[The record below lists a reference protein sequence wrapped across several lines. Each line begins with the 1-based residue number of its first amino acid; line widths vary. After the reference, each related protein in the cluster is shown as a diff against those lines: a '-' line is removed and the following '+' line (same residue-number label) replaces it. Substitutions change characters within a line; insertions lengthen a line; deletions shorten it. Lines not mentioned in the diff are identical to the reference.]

1 MGIASR
7 HPTGLEL
14 GRMGRFSETVMLN
27 ERQKLN
33 TFAQLG
39 IELNLVQG
47 LDILMERILTEARH
61 FVNADAGSIYRCE
74 GEWMK
79 FSYTQNDTL
88 QRRLPKGEKLI
99 YSKFSLP
106 IDEKSIS
113 GYVAL
118 TGNSLNID
126 DVYEIDPTLPYG
138 FSSKFDQKSHYH
150 TQSMLTVPMKNV
162 NGGVIGVL
170 QVINAK
176 NDEGR
181 VVPFSPEDEKII
193 LLFAGIASVPLERA
207 IMTRAMILR
216 MIDMAKMRDPK
227 ETGMHVQRVGQYSIE
242 LYERW
247 AVRRGLSRKEIDRN
261 RDILS
266 LAAMLHDVGKVGIPD
281 SILKKAGPLDP
292 SDYEIMKRHTVMGA
306 QLFLGHD
313 SDLDRASADIA
324 LNHHERWDGGG
335 YPGHVDILT
344 GTPLADRLLPN
355 GRAQGKKEE
364 ETPLFARIV
373 AITDVFDALSSP
385 RVYKEAWSEQK
396 VLDHFVAQRGAH
408 FDPELTGLFLDS
420 MDVMRKIQEEYRD

>member
-1 MGIASR
+1 
-7 HPTGLEL
+7 
-14 GRMGRFSETVMLN
+14 MLN
-27 ERQKLN
+27 ERQKLD
-33 TFAQLG
+33 TFAHLG

-74 GEWMK
+74 ENWMK

-88 QRRLPKGEKLI
+88 QRRLAKGEKLI

-118 TGNSLNID
+118 TGKPLNIP
-126 DVYEIDPTLPYG
+126 DVYDIEPTLPYG
-138 FSSKFDQKSHYH
+138 FSSRFDQKSQYH
-150 TQSMLTVPMKNV
+150 THSMLTVPMKNI

-170 QVINAK
+170 QVINAR
-176 NDEGR
+176 NEEGH
-181 VVPFSPEDEKII
+181 VVPFSPDDEKII

-242 LYERW
+242 VYERW
-247 AVRRGLSRKEIDRN
+247 AVRQGLPRKDIDRN

-281 SILKKAGPLDP
+281 SILKKAGPLDAN
-292 SDYEIMKRHTVMGA
+292 DYEVMKRHTVMGA

-324 LNHHERWDGGG
+324 LNHHERWTGGG

-344 GTPLADRLLPN
+344 GNPLPGFLLPN
-355 GRAQGKKEE
+355 GRVQSKKGDEI
-364 ETPLFARIV
+364 PLFARIV
-373 AITDVFDALSSP
+373 AITDVFDALSSH
-385 RVYKEAWSEQK
+385 RVYKEAWDEQK
-396 VLDHFVAQRGAH
+396 VLDHFADQRGIH
-408 FDPELTGLFLDS
+408 FDPELTLIFLEA